1 MGNLKSKL
9 FFSLSSM
16 TAEVIKILQLFST
29 HDLVWKPES
38 WDGIPGERFSAI
50 EQICHLNDIERNEYH
65 LHIQAILNENYP
77 ILKSIDYK
85 LSIQKDY
92 QNVKLS
98 EVIYDFYNAR
108 KKTLVMIEEI
118 DESKWNRIAYF
129 EGYGN
134 ITLKSLI
141 HILCSH
147 DFEHL
152 SSLRWLLGKIETEK
166 LNKENINN

>member
-1 MGNLKSKL
+1 MRNLKSEL

-16 TAEVIKILQLFST
+16 TTEVIKILQLFST
-29 HDLVWKPES
+29 QDLVWKPES

-65 LHIQAILNENYP
+65 VRIQAILNENYL
-77 ILKSIDYK
+77 ILKSIDGCK

-92 QNVKLS
+92 QNVNLS

-108 KKTLVMIEEI
+108 KKTLVMIEDIE
-118 DESKWNRIAYF
+118 ESKWNRIAYF

-141 HILCSH
+141 HFLCSH

-152 SSLRWLLGKIETEK
+152 SALRWLLGKIEIEK
-166 LNKENINN
+166 LKQKN